1 MYVTDPAPSNK
12 ALRLHEL
19 ELYEEAP
26 AEFYEKQDILNAEI
40 QTKQEIADT
49 PVEMKTW
56 LAEGENVLV
65 TELTSKG
72 TEDAALKNPAPRR
85 RSTA

>member
-49 PVEMKTW
+49 PV
-56 LAEGENVLV
+56 
-65 TELTSKG
+65 
-72 TEDAALKNPAPRR
+72 
-85 RSTA
+85 